1 MESSDKNN
9 QKRKPKIYH
18 DIAKFKG
25 NSFEKNINSV
35 NKLYLGLGLKISDVP
50 YIYIDDSDKN
60 IYLSAINFSLQYK
73 GQNHQINYPASF
85 IYKVFYYDGLLFYLQ
100 ENNLLRVYQF
110 NYNNLSIKYY
120 ETQQKTKEVIKKE
133 DDIKEVKEIDNKKK
147 KEKKEKKEKKDFT
160 PKIIQLEID
169 TEKVS
174 KALNMLKNIKNNN
187 YKEDYEI
194 LCDVLS
200 NYLNVKLEQQYPKEI
215 ANALPFEINDERF
228 LNDKLTCQIKLIKYQ
243 IDSTGM
249 IREDLQVGKGKIKF
263 EKGIKSISSYIEFKD
278 QITFNNSFK
287 CPILYKNFEEEIL
300 PANKVILCEIKSGFN
315 IEEIQKQLN
324 ERIDAIKYFKFNKE
338 ENPLYYIGIV
348 NFYSKNKD
356 KLSEYE
362 KFDFDFK
369 ENKNEKILIVA
380 VVDYVYFGI
389 DLSHEVNDGYLLY
402 KAILNLNK
410 KVENVDKKVDN
421 LEKKTDDNFNNLISE
436 LQRIFPKYKFT
447 YITKSEM
454 NKNAGKEE
462 KKVD

>member
-1 MESSDKNN
+1 M
-9 QKRKPKIYH
+9 
-18 DIAKFKG
+18 
-25 NSFEKNINSV
+25 
-35 NKLYLGLGLKISDVP
+35 
-50 YIYIDDSDKN
+50 
-60 IYLSAINFSLQYK
+60 
-73 GQNHQINYPASF
+73 
-85 IYKVFYYDGLLFYLQ
+85 
-100 ENNLLRVYQF
+100 
-110 NYNNLSIKYY
+110 
-120 ETQQKTKEVIKKE
+120 
-133 DDIKEVKEIDNKKK
+133 
-147 KEKKEKKEKKDFT
+147 
-160 PKIIQLEID
+160 
-169 TEKVS
+169 
-174 KALNMLKNIKNNN
+174 
-187 YKEDYEI
+187 
-194 LCDVLS
+194 
-200 NYLNVKLEQQYPKEI
+200 
-215 ANALPFEINDERF
+215 
-228 LNDKLTCQIKLIKYQ
+228 
-243 IDSTGM
+243 
-249 IREDLQVGKGKIKF
+249 
-263 EKGIKSISSYIEFKD
+263 
-278 QITFNNSFK
+278 
-287 CPILYKNFEEEIL
+287 

-410 KVENVDKKVDN
+410 KVENVDKKVENVDKKVDN